1 MIINSIS
8 DLKTY
13 IDNGDYGTENP
24 LEEVLLA
31 AAYNIKAD
39 HKSPNYG
46 EDWAEFLK
54 SINITDII
62 SEVDDDLTEM
72 KTVLKDYEEYDEIF

>member
-24 LEEVLLA
+24 WEEVLLA

-39 HKSPNYG
+39 HNPPNYG
-46 EDWAEFLK
+46 EDWAEFLR

-72 KTVLKDYEEYDEIF
+72 KKVLKDCEEYDEIF